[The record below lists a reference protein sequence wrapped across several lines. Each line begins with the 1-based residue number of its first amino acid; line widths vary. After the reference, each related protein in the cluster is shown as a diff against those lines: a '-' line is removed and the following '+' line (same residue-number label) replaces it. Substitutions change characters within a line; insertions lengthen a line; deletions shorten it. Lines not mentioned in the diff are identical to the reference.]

1 MNYKSPFDF
10 TGKVVLITGGGG
22 SIGSEFGRAFS
33 ECGATVV
40 LADKNREVT
49 ENVASLLRAEDKKV
63 FAATLDLMELESIKQ
78 MVQEVVEKFGKI
90 DVLCN
95 HAGFNNRKPAIEYSE
110 KEWDEMVGVN
120 LKGLYFTATEVGK
133 VMIGNKSGKIINT
146 ASVSALRAHKTL
158 SIYAVTKSAVVQLTK
173 ALAHEWAEFGIQVN
187 SVGPGYVFTNQ
198 TKEYLSNPEVA
209 QKILSKIPAGR
220 YATVNDIANA
230 VLFLASEKANYITGH
245 TLYVDGGR
253 LVD

>member
-1 MNYKSPFDF
+1 MNYHSPLDF
-10 TGKVVLITGGGG
+10 KDKVVLITGGGG
-22 SIGSEFGRAFS
+22 SIGSEFGKAFS

-40 LADKNREVT
+40 LADKNKKVT
-49 ENVASLLRAEDKKV
+49 ENVASSFQNEGKKV
-63 FAATLDLMELESIKQ
+63 FAVSLDLMDLQSIKN
-78 MVQEVVEKFGKI
+78 MVQEVIEKYGKI

-95 HAGFNNRKPAIEYSE
+95 HAGFNNRKLAIEYSE

-120 LKGLYFTATEVGK
+120 LKGLYFAATEVGK
-133 VMIGNKSGKIINT
+133 EMIKNKSGKIINT

-158 SIYAVTKSAVVQLTK
+158 SIYAITKSAVVQLTK
-173 ALAHEWAEFGIQVN
+173 ALAHEWAEYGIQVN
-187 SVGPGYVFTNQ
+187 AVGPGYVLTNQ

-209 QKILSKIPAGR
+209 KRILSKIPAGR
-220 YATVNDIANA
+220 YAMVSDIANA
-230 VLFLASEKANYITGH
+230 VLFLASEKADYITGH